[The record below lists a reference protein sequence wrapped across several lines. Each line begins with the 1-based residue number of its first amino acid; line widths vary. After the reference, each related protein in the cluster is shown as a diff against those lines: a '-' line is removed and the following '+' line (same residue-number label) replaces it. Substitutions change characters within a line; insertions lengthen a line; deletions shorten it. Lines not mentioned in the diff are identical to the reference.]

1 MSTLQTTQLQNPSD
15 NEPSVVLMPGKKV
28 QVSGELELTDVIKFD
43 SDPNSVYTTT
53 LEQAVPATQDVT
65 LTLPPNGGTAGQA
78 LVTNGSGVTSWATVA
93 PDLTVARTL
102 TGAQTFD
109 CPIVFNE
116 NGDDLDL
123 RLEGDNTPNLVFLDA
138 STDRIGINQ
147 AAPASTLDIN
157 GNYTSNIVTIGSGTN
172 IDCSLGN
179 YFTINIAAN
188 TTLTVSNVPAG
199 RLYSFVLNIYH
210 TGGTITWFTTNWP
223 NATAPV
229 LQTPKYHQFVFYT
242 DNGGTTWRTSYLTNF
257 AS

>member
-15 NEPSVVLMPGKKV
+15 TAPSVVLMPGKKV
-28 QVSGELELTDVIKFD
+28 QVAGELELTDVIKID
-43 SDPNSVYTTT
+43 SDPNSAFTTT
-53 LEQAVPATQDVT
+53 LQQAVPATQNVT

-102 TGAQTFD
+102 TGAQTFN

-123 RLEGDNTPNLVFLDA
+123 RLEGDTTPNLVFLDA

-147 AAPASTLDIN
+147 SAPATRLDLNGSYSSNLTATGTTIN
-157 GNYTSNIVTIGSGTN
+157 
-172 IDCSLGN
+172 CSLGN
-179 YFTINIAAN
+179 YFTISVSAD
-188 TTLTVSNVPAG
+188 TTISVSNVPAS
-199 RLYSFVLNIYH
+199 RVYSFVLRIYH
-210 TGGTITWFTTNWP
+210 TGGTITWFTSNWP
-223 NATAPV
+223 NATAP
-229 LQTPKYHQFVFYT
+229 LLSTPKYHEFIFFT
-242 DNGGTTWRTSYLTNF
+242 EDGGTTWRASYLTNF